1 MWPGRNQVNLIGNA
15 NEEDEMIVDQQNN
28 PVQSDSN
35 NQILEFSPPKQNE
48 GHQRRNSPA
57 KTPKRRR
64 RAIQGF
70 IDGLHNKTNKSS
82 K

>member
-1 MWPGRNQVNLIGNA
+1 
-15 NEEDEMIVDQQNN
+15 MIVDQHNN
-28 PVQSDSN
+28 LIQSESN

-48 GHQRRNSPA
+48 GPQRRNSPA

-64 RAIQGF
+64 KAVQGF
-70 IDGLHNKTNKSS
+70 IDGLNNKTNKSS